1 MSVLIVST
9 PIEIRQ
15 ATAGALDAWWWVRH
29 EWGTEW
35 RHEDDLGYEYYVAHN
50 EADGELEV
58 YIPGDAKYDSEE
70 LMVGFAPG
78 QTGCDYVTTP
88 GGVAELLNV
97 LGLPEV
103 DA

>member
-1 MSVLIVST
+1 MSVLIVSS
-9 PIEIRQ
+9 PVEIRQ
-15 ATAGALDAWWWVRH
+15 AVAGALDAWWWVRH

-35 RHEDDLGYEYYVAHN
+35 RHCDDLGYEYYVAHSD
-50 EADGELEV
+50 ADGELEV
-58 YIPGDAKYDSEE
+58 YIPGGMGYDAEE
-70 LMVGFAPG
+70 LTVGFEPG
-78 QTGCDYVTTP
+78 QDCDYITTP